1 MFSLS
6 AATTATML
14 PTRVARTAHA
24 RWASRSGEQMGEHRV
39 VTSDGG
45 RAAGRAP
52 RCHIE
57 AGEQPGERHAL
68 GRAAATDACLVPGRA
83 WCGRGDARRTKIGVA
98 PRSHVGEGLD
108 S

>member
-24 RWASRSGEQMGEHRV
+24 RSGEQIGSEQMGEHRV

-45 RAAGRAP
+45 RADGRAP
-52 RCHIE
+52 RCHI
-57 AGEQPGERHAL
+57 RR
-68 GRAAATDACLVPGRA
+68 RASSRA
-83 WCGRGDARRTKIGVA
+83 SGT
-98 PRSHVGEGLD
+98 P
-108 S
+108 